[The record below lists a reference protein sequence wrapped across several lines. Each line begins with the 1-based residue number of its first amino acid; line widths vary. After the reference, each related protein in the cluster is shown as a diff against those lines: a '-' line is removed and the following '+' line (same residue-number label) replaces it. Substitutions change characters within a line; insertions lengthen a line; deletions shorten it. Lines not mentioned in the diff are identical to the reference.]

1 MSYPRDTDPLTDRP
15 LEPDELRCLNLE
27 QDRAGGTMWPW
38 IVGIIAVI
46 VVVMLVYG
54 YERPISTT
62 ASTPPSSSSPT
73 TTGAAPAT
81 PAKVK
86 PSAAT
91 PSAAPVTP
99 APATQPTPQK
109 N

>member
-15 LEPDELRCLNLE
+15 LEADELRRLNLE

-62 ASTPPSSSSPT
+62 A
-73 TTGAAPAT
+73 ALRLLR
-81 PAKVK
+81 VRR
-86 PSAAT
+86 
-91 PSAAPVTP
+91 
-99 APATQPTPQK
+99 QPRAQRRQPLRR
-109 N
+109 